1 MAARIENIDWKRRGL
16 LLTETKTDKPR
27 MVGLG
32 QKLYNRLS
40 PLKDQ
45 AKGYI
50 LPRFRSDSVS
60 KAIIKHF
67 RRCGIKMRLHDT
79 RHTYVT
85 LLQEKKVS
93 PIDAMGR
100 TGHSDM
106 QMLSHYSHP
115 KSTKINLNLCRMTK
129 RKCLEEYDRIEQ
141 ILAAR

>member
-1 MAARIENIDWKRRGL
+1 
-16 LLTETKTDKPR
+16 
-27 MVGLG
+27 
-32 QKLYNRLS
+32 
-40 PLKDQ
+40 
-45 AKGYI
+45 
-50 LPRFRSDSVS
+50 
-60 KAIIKHF
+60 
-67 RRCGIKMRLHDT
+67 MRLHDT